1 MESDENTAIVKSL
14 ENVMRVLQEVAGSS
28 ADDSSRLLRE
38 VYCLL
43 KIVTQCVDS
52 QNRLSERIAEVEKT
66 VEQQQQG
73 MNTLFTFEAEQS
85 DNNTELRR

>member
-14 ENVMRVLQEVAGSS
+14 ENVMRVLQEVAGST
-28 ADDSSRLLRE
+28 ADNTSRVLAEISYLQ
-38 VYCLL
+38 
-43 KIVTQCVDS
+43 KIVTQCLDS

-66 VEQQQQG
+66 VKQQQQG

-85 DNNTELRR
+85 DINAELRS

>member
-38 VYCLL
+38 VYCLQ

-66 VEQQQQG
+66 VEQQLQG

-85 DNNTELRR
+85 DINTELRR

>member
-14 ENVMRVLQEVAGSS
+14 ENVMRVLQEVAGSTM
-28 ADDSSRLLRE
+28 DNESRVLRE
-38 VYCLL
+38 VYCLQ
-43 KIVTQCVDS
+43 KIVTQYVDS

-85 DNNTELRR
+85 DINAELRS

>member
-1 MESDENTAIVKSL
+1 MESDKDTAIIKAL
-14 ENVMRVLQEVAGSS
+14 ENVSRVLAEVHY
-28 ADDSSRLLRE
+28 LQ
-38 VYCLL
+38 
-43 KIVTQCVDS
+43 KIVTQCLDS

-85 DNNTELRR
+85 DINAKLRS